1 MGSSIFG
8 ESIVLPRSA
17 TFCPSKS
24 IDDWT
29 KGELQKKTGLTLMN
43 LDEFGPA
50 ACHITSQK
58 SSFQVGSSQF
68 VGWNII
74 YIYISVCDC
83 VCVCNINQTQTHAE
97 IYVAENPLC
106 LAHLDHP

>member
-1 MGSSIFG
+1 
-8 ESIVLPRSA
+8 
-17 TFCPSKS
+17 
-24 IDDWT
+24 
-29 KGELQKKTGLTLMN
+29 MN

-74 YIYISVCDC
+74 YIYIYLCVIAC